1 MRIKLDENI
10 STSAGEPL
18 RSAGHDVD
26 FVVDEGLAG
35 ATDGNVLAE
44 ATARNQL
51 VVTLDRGFADVRT
64 HPPGSHAGIIVLRVE
79 DQSPPAIV
87 REIEDLLTAV
97 DLDDL
102 SGCVSVFRAGTIR
115 VRRPSTSE

>member
-10 STSAGEPL
+10 PVSAGEPL
-18 RSAGHDVD
+18 WSAGHDLD
-26 FVVDEGLAG
+26 SVVDEGLAG
-35 ATDGNVLAE
+35 ATDSNVLAE
-44 ATARNQL
+44 ATAHDRL
-51 VVTLDRGFADVRT
+51 VVTLDRGFPDVRT
-64 HPPGSHAGIIVLRVE
+64 HPPGSHAGIIVLPVE

-87 REIEDLLTAV
+87 REIEELLTAV

>member
-10 STSAGEPL
+10 SVSAGEPL

-26 FVVDEGLAG
+26 SMVDEGLAG
-35 ATDGNVLAE
+35 ATDSNVLAE
-44 ATARNQL
+44 ATARDRL
-51 VVTLDRGFADVRT
+51 VITLDRGFADARM
-64 HPPGSHAGIIVLRVE
+64 HPPGSYAGIIVLRVE

-97 DLDDL
+97 DIDGL
-102 SGCVSVFRAGTIR
+102 SGCVSVFRAGTTR

>member
-10 STSAGEPL
+10 PVSAGEPL
-18 RSAGHDVD
+18 PSAGHDVD
-26 FVVDEGLAG
+26 SAVDEGLAG
-35 ATDGNVLAE
+35 ATDSNVLAE
-44 ATARNQL
+44 ATARAQL
-51 VVTLDRGFADVRT
+51 VITLDRGFADARM

-87 REIEDLLTAV
+87 REIQDLLTAV
-97 DLDDL
+97 DIDGL

-115 VRRPSTSE
+115 VRRPGA

>member
-1 MRIKLDENI
+1 MRIELDENI
-10 STSAGEPL
+10 PVSAGERL
-18 RSAGHDVD
+18 RSGHDV
-26 FVVDEGLAG
+26 VTVINEGLAG
-35 ATDGNVLAE
+35 ATDVNVLAN
-44 ATARNQL
+44 ATSSSRL
-51 VVTLDRGFADVRT
+51 VVTLDRGFADFRT

-87 REIEDLLTAV
+87 REMESLLSTV

-115 VRRPSTSE
+115 VRRPGS

>member
-26 FVVDEGLAG
+26 SVVDEGLAG
-35 ATDGNVLAE
+35 ASDGKELAE

-102 SGCVSVFRAGTIR
+102 SGCVSAFRSGTIR